1 MPHSKGQER
10 LSADPFLD
18 LSHAVS
24 PFLSRSPA
32 PDQAITLSPLSVSPF
47 HCRSFSTQ
55 SEVEIRPFNNPQ
67 HYGCLVLDPDS
78 SPQIQGP
85 DQGLPT
91 PPPPPQTSTGPL
103 QQLLP
108 RPETHALLSWSSAS
122 FCPARFQPTCPLLP
136 RQPSL
141 SSLPEAWPSHPNTV
155 LCYFS

>member
-24 PFLSRSPA
+24 PLLSRSPA
-32 PDQAITLSPLSVSPF
+32 PDQAITLSPLSLSLF

-55 SEVEIRPFNNPQ
+55 SEVEIRPFNNPH

-78 SPQIQGP
+78 SPKIQGP

-91 PPPPPQTSTGPL
+91 PL
-103 QQLLP
+103 LLP
-108 RPETHALLSWSSAS
+108 KPPLGLCSSCSPGLKPMPSSPGQAP
-122 FCPARFQPTCPLLP
+122 PAQPGFSP
-136 RQPSL
+136 RVPS
-141 SSLPEAWPSHPNTV
+141 SPGSLP
-155 LCYFS
+155 